1 MRTTLKSL
9 VVPLAALLVATASAA
24 WAQGGSGGQ
33 DQQVA
38 KDQQVDLALGA
49 LDTEPM
55 LQLLTVPTRPGTHG
69 RLPFDQQ
76 PPAAQE
82 DFSET
87 STTPVV
93 PCGKFCR

>member
-9 VVPLAALLVATASAA
+9 CVPLAALLVATASAA
-24 WAQGGSGGQ
+24 WAQGDQ